1 MSHKLPAAAA
11 VLLSFV
17 APVSAHRLDEYLQ
30 ATIISV
36 EKDRVHAFMRLVPG
50 VAVSSIV
57 IPAIDTN
64 GDGIISGSERQS
76 YAQRVLGDLSLSIDG
91 HPLKPRLESV
101 DVTGIGEMKE
111 GIGEVRIEFSADL
124 PSSAGAKR
132 RLILENHHQNRIA
145 AYLVNCLVPRDK
157 AIRIEA
163 QNRNESQSFYELDY
177 AQGGDSPAPPLDNWR
192 TNVFASLGSIAL
204 LCAAGFVLLLRLR
217 ASGVAKH
224 RSGARPTLENNV

>member
-1 MSHKLPAAAA
+1 MSNKLPAATAI
-11 VLLSFV
+11 LLSLA
-17 APVSAHRLDEYLQ
+17 APAFAHRLDEYLQ

-64 GDGIISGSERQS
+64 RDGIISDSERQS
-76 YAQRVLGDLSLSIDG
+76 YAQRVLSDLSLSIDG

-111 GIGEVRIEFSADL
+111 GLGEVRIEFNADL
-124 PSSAGAKR
+124 PGSAGGKR
-132 RLILENHHQNRIA
+132 RLILENRHQSRIA

-177 AQGGDSPAPPLDNWR
+177 ALGGGSPALIDHWR

-204 LCAAGFVLLLRLR
+204 LFAAGSVLLLRLR

-224 RSGARPTLENNV
+224 PTGACPTLENNV